1 MTPTLSNAE
10 GPASAAADPDH
21 CSTTPGKEMDVN
33 NTISITP
40 SVETSP
46 LRDLIAKAE
55 SIAAQIR
62 TSADDAQVAVLSSNL
77 LELNNH
83 IIRAPCGSLEDV
95 QGKATYLLA
104 SDDPLD
110 AGVIEPLLWSLA
122 GKVSA

>member
-1 MTPTLSNAE
+1 MTTTPKTN
-10 GPASAAADPDH
+10 GPASAATDPDRG
-21 CSTTPGKEMDVN
+21 SINPLAGKTMNTETNTTPSHQE
-33 NTISITP
+33 SC
-40 SVETSP
+40 
-46 LRDLIAKAE
+46 LCDLIAEAE

-104 SDDPLD
+104 SNDPLD
-110 AGVIEPLLWSLA
+110 AGVIEPLLCSLA